1 MAFYA
6 TALLLLVL
14 TLGTARDY
22 APGASGA
29 VLSAGSNSTCSQI
42 AAAMGH
48 GPRILASWGGVLD
61 GTMLGTKSENC
72 LRLLGSDA
80 GKFEKLG
87 GVREIDSHFVP
98 HGSLLG
104 RECSHLP

>member
-14 TLGTARDY
+14 TLGTARGY

-29 VLSAGSNSTCSQI
+29 VLSAGSNSTCSLI
-42 AAAMGH
+42 AAAMGQ
-48 GPRILASWGGVLD
+48 GPGPWQLGGVLD
-61 GTMLGTKSENC
+61 GAMLGTKSENC

-80 GKFEKLG
+80 GKIEKLG